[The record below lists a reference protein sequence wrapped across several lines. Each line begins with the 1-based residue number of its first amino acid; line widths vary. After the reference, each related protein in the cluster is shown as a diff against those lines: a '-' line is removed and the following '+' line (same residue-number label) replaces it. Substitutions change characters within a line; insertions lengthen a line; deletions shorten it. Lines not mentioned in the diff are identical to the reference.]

1 MICRYTMNKHRN
13 FAKQTA
19 AEWKARGFKSST
31 AKDEPEATDDNAF
44 SKAEASIKKPKSQMK
59 RKMGAEERIDDP
71 PNKKID
77 KLKTESF
84 AEKPKKKFVKT
95 DVSSTGPSKKA
106 KPGDVSS
113 PAEKPKKKVKKQT
126 TEESETPADGTSELP
141 SKKKKPQAK
150 KSEETANPE
159 GTKPEKKPVSKR
171 KKQKFRSYSLFIGNL
186 SYQTTKEQITEH
198 FKVTKN

>member
-1 MICRYTMNKHRN
+1 MNKHRN

-31 AKDEPEATDDNAF
+31 AKEEPEATDDNAF
-44 SKAEASIKKPKSQMK
+44 SKAEESLKKPKSQMK
-59 RKMGAEERIDDP
+59 RKTGAEERTDDP

-84 AEKPKKKFVKT
+84 AEKPKKKIAKRE
-95 DVSSTGPSKKA
+95 VSSIGPPKKDKA
-106 KPGDVSS
+106 GQDVSS
-113 PAEKPKKKVKKQT
+113 PAEKPKKKLKKQT
-126 TEESETPADGTSELP
+126 TEASETPADGSSELP
-141 SKKKKPQAK
+141 SKKKKPKAK
-150 KSEETANPE
+150 NSEETANPE
-159 GTKPEKKPVSKR
+159 GTKPEKKPVPKR

-198 FKVTKN
+198 FKVTKS